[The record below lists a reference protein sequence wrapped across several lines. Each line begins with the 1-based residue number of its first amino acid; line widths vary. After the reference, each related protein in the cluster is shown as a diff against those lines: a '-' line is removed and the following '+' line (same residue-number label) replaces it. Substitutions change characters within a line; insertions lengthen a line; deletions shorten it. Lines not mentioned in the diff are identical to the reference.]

1 MEINRELPEVFDMYE
16 DGQYA
21 FLGFWAKG
29 HWPPDKFGEGFR
41 QCFGAN
47 DQRWQRCKNYRHLLA
62 RIIPDKEIGSRL
74 HFCHKPG
81 RGAFP
86 VTVFEP

>member
-1 MEINRELPEVFDMYE
+1 MERKTPEVFDMHE

-29 HWPPDKFGEGFR
+29 HWTYEEFMAGLR
-41 QCFGAN
+41 QSFYK
-47 DQRWQRCKNYRHLLA
+47 DDHRWQKCKQFRHLMA

-86 VTVFEP
+86 ITVFEP